1 MTDAMGGDNDGDDKV
16 AMSLWGEV
24 EHGGTWQLEGW
35 HKSPERMQA
44 EAAAMNAAGFA
55 SANSGAGKHSQGRLG
70 PNRMRRL

>member
-1 MTDAMGGDNDGDDKV
+1 MLGGDNDGDDKV

-24 EHGGTWQLEGW
+24 EHGGSYRLPAWD
-35 HKSPERMQA
+35 KSPRALQE
-44 EAAAMNAAGFA
+44 EARAMNGAGFA